1 MTAGAIRAPSV
12 RNRPSAKVISADVVS
27 TDSLK
32 VYFPLFVFG
41 LAYVSTLTSLA
52 KPSGMTS
59 VAVSASGRK
68 ALHEG
73 HVFISLLTSVL
84 QLRHNQALFS
94 LLLIFFAVFLC
105 LIVVDIATCTVA
117 RADVACVTIC

>member
-1 MTAGAIRAPSV
+1 MIAGAIRAPSV
-12 RNRPSAKVISADVVS
+12 RNRPSAKVMSADVVS

-32 VYFPLFVFG
+32 VYFSLLVFG

-52 KPSGMTS
+52 KPSGMVSAS
-59 VAVSASGRK
+59 VLASGRK

-73 HVFISLLTSVL
+73 HVLISLLTSVL

-94 LLLIFFAVFLC
+94 LLLIFVIVFLC
-105 LIVVDIATCTVA
+105 LIMVDIATCTVA
-117 RADVACVTIC
+117 RTDVACVTIC